1 MPVITLTAD
10 GKKKYIP
17 LNENGEFFLTEL
29 RGIVSFDDIKEAE
42 RLAAGDMS
50 DRSREVCCDINSIGE
65 YDKINGLWEFSGG
78 VARCMEN
85 CGRAAAESAF
95 FHRWVS
101 LNKKSGY
108 LKNRLAA
115 GETLTAKNSGLA
127 AEFTKTARE
136 TVLAGLSDE
145 PVWDY
150 IMGAIKSGYIPAEN
164 LRKMAEH
171 KLLRGDSPDGAAAGL
186 CCCTGDEETERFI
199 YSEMSRFYV
208 CCELWQESVLGYFRL
223 LYEEGRISKEEYM
236 LRGGEWCYSCGFL
249 SEDEFYSEHL
259 SRRTLRLT
267 KAYRDMAREQLRVIY
282 RFFGVPEKV

>member
-136 TVLAGLSDE
+136 TVLAGLSDA
-145 PVWDY
+145 PAMRRPSGSFIRKCPGFTCAVSCGRKVFWD
-150 IMGAIKSGYIPAEN
+150 ISGCFMRRDAFQKRSICF
-164 LRKMAEH
+164 
-171 KLLRGDSPDGAAAGL
+171 GAA
-186 CCCTGDEETERFI
+186 
-199 YSEMSRFYV
+199 S
-208 CCELWQESVLGYFRL
+208 
-223 LYEEGRISKEEYM
+223 
-236 LRGGEWCYSCGFL
+236 
-249 SEDEFYSEHL
+249 
-259 SRRTLRLT
+259 
-267 KAYRDMAREQLRVIY
+267 
-282 RFFGVPEKV
+282 GVTAAVF

>member
-150 IMGAIKSGYIPAEN
+150 IMGAIKSRYIPRTCGKWRNTSFCAGTVRTG
-164 LRKMAEH
+164 LR
-171 KLLRGDSPDGAAAGL
+171 RGFAAAPAMRRPSGSFIRKCPGFTCAVSCGRKVFWDISGCFMRRDAFQKRSICFGAA
-186 CCCTGDEETERFI
+186 
-199 YSEMSRFYV
+199 S
-208 CCELWQESVLGYFRL
+208 
-223 LYEEGRISKEEYM
+223 
-236 LRGGEWCYSCGFL
+236 
-249 SEDEFYSEHL
+249 
-259 SRRTLRLT
+259 
-267 KAYRDMAREQLRVIY
+267 
-282 RFFGVPEKV
+282 GVTAAVF